1 VAAHRVSFTLE
12 IKMDAAWHVGTGLA
26 RGLLDRTLRRDA
38 RGAVYIPA
46 STIKGR
52 LRNACE
58 HVARLYDAPENRL
71 QVCIPPRPQTMC
83 RGFQPCIVCRLFGSP
98 YLGERLFFEDA
109 VLQPVLADIYDPDSQ
124 AQPRTRVKLDRQ
136 RGVAEEGHL
145 FSTEY
150 AEAMLIFEAHIMGR
164 LPLTPCADDIGHAY
178 ELLLLAAG
186 VRMVQALGGDKSV
199 GCGACEM
206 MFVGDIQVGDAAVT
220 PLELF
225 DMIDYLEFYGTE

>member
-1 VAAHRVSFTLE
+1 
-12 IKMDAAWHVGTGLA
+12 
-26 RGLLDRTLRRDA
+26 
-38 RGAVYIPA
+38 
-46 STIKGR
+46 
-52 LRNACE
+52 
-58 HVARLYDAPENRL
+58 
-71 QVCIPPRPQTMC
+71 MC
-83 RGFQPCIVCRLFGSP
+83 RGFEPCIVCRLFGSP

-124 AQPRTRVKLDRQ
+124 AQPRTRVKLDCQ

-150 AEAMLIFEAHIMGR
+150 AEVMLIFEAHIMGR

-206 MFVGDIQVGDAAVT
+206 MFVGDIQVGDTAVT

-225 DMIDYLEFYGTE
+225 DMIDYMEFYGTE